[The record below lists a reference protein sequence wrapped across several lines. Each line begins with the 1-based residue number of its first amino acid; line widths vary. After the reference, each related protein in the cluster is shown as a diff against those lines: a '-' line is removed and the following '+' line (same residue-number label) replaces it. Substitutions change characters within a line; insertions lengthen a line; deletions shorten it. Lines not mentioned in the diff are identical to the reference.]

1 MAPVDLAQ
9 VMQSAAAMQ
18 ATTLDQV
25 ITEMRAVTEVA
36 EGEASRIGY
45 FAALYTRVT
54 TAVTRGIRAGFFEDG
69 PQMERL
75 DVAFAN
81 LYLDGVRRYR
91 LGEGGVRAAW
101 RVAFEAAA
109 RPEATLLQHIY
120 LGMNAHLLVDLPIA
134 VATTCPREKLS
145 TLRADFFRINTIVDG
160 EMDAFHDD
168 LCSVSPGLTRLRL
181 RAGRLW
187 EVSSSLTLRASRK
200 LAWSGAEWL
209 AGREV
214 KAQGRM
220 LDLVDRTAARIGAQ
234 ISGGGTGVLS
244 PLRGLR
250 DGERED
256 VSEVVRVLRG
266 SHW

>member
-1 MAPVDLAQ
+1 
-9 VMQSAAAMQ
+9 MQ

-25 ITEMRAVTEVA
+25 LTEMRALTEVA
-36 EGEASRIGY
+36 EREGSRIGY

-54 TAVTRGIRAGFFEDG
+54 AAVTRGIRAGFFEDG

-91 LGEGGVRAAW
+91 AGEGGVRAAW
-101 RVAFEAAA
+101 RVAFEVAE

-145 TLRADFFRINTIVDG
+145 SLRADFFRINLLVDG
-160 EMDAFHDD
+160 EMGAFHDD
-168 LCSVSPGLTRLRL
+168 LCQVSPGLTRLRG

-187 EVSSSLTLRASRK
+187 EASSSLTLRASRR
-200 LAWSGAEWL
+200 LAWSAAEWL

-214 KAQGRM
+214 ESQARM
-220 LDLVDRTAARIGAQ
+220 LEVVDRAAARIGEQ
-234 ISGGGTGVLS
+234 IGGGGGGLPVW
-244 PLRGLR
+244 RGLR
-250 DGERED
+250 EGEREE

-266 SHW
+266 GHG

>member
-1 MAPVDLAQ
+1 
-9 VMQSAAAMQ
+9 MQSAAAMQ

-36 EGEASRIGY
+36 ESEGSRIGY

-91 LGEGGVRAAW
+91 GGEGGVRAAW
-101 RVAFEAAA
+101 RVAFDVAAE
-109 RPEATLLQHIY
+109 PEATLLQHIY
-120 LGMNAHLLVDLPIA
+120 LGMNAHLLVDLPVA
-134 VATTCPREKLS
+134 VATTCPREKLPS
-145 TLRADFFRINTIVDG
+145 LRADFFRINTLVDG
-160 EMDAFHDD
+160 EMGAFHDD
-168 LCSVSPGLTRLRL
+168 LCRVSPGLERLRG

-187 EVSSSLTLRASRK
+187 EASSSLTLRASRR
-200 LAWSGAEWL
+200 LSWSGAAWL

-214 KAQGRM
+214 ESQGRM
-220 LDLVDRTAARIGAQ
+220 LDIVDRAAARIGAQ
-234 ISGGGTGVLS
+234 IGRGGALPVW
-244 PLRGLR
+244 RGLR
-250 DGERED
+250 EGESED

>member
-1 MAPVDLAQ
+1 
-9 VMQSAAAMQ
+9 MQ

-25 ITEMRAVTEVA
+25 ITELRSVTEVA
-36 EGEASRIGY
+36 EKEASRIGY

-54 TAVTRGIRAGFFEDG
+54 TAVTRGIHAGFFEDG

-91 LGEGGVRAAW
+91 LGEDGVREAW
-101 RVAFEAAA
+101 RVAFEVAA

-134 VATTCPREKLS
+134 VAMTCPRDKLPS
-145 TLRADFFRINTIVDG
+145 LRADFFRINTIVDG
-160 EMDAFHDD
+160 EMCAFHDD
-168 LCSVSPGLTRLRL
+168 LCAASPGLARLRL

-187 EVSSSLTLRASRK
+187 EASSSLTLRASRK

-209 AGREV
+209 AGREA
-214 KAQGRM
+214 KTQGRM
-220 LDLVDRTAARIGAQ
+220 LDVVDRAAARIGAQ
-234 ISGGGTGVLS
+234 IGRGGGVL
-244 PLRGLR
+244 PVWRGLR
-250 DGERED
+250 EGEREE
-256 VSEVVRVLRG
+256 VSEVVRTLRG
-266 SHW
+266 GHW

>member
-1 MAPVDLAQ
+1 
-9 VMQSAAAMQ
+9 MQ

-25 ITEMRAVTEVA
+25 IAELRAVTEVA
-36 EGEASRIGY
+36 GSEASRIGY

-81 LYLDGVRRYR
+81 LYLDSVRRYR
-91 LGEGGVRAAW
+91 LGESGVRAAW
-101 RVAFEAAA
+101 RVAFETAA

-134 VATTCPREKLS
+134 VATTCPRENLS
-145 TLRADFFRINTIVDG
+145 SLRADFFRINTIVDG

-168 LCSVSPGLTRLRL
+168 LCRVSPGLARLRR

-187 EVSSSLTLRASRK
+187 ETSSSITLRASRK

-209 AGREV
+209 AGREE
-214 KAQGRM
+214 KTQSRM
-220 LDLVDRTAARIGAQ
+220 LDLVDWSAARIGAQ
-234 ISGGGTGVLS
+234 LSRGAPDVLS
-244 PLRGLR
+244 TLRGRGLR
-250 DGERED
+250 DREPED
-256 VSEVVRVLRG
+256 VREVIRALRG

>member
-1 MAPVDLAQ
+1 
-9 VMQSAAAMQ
+9 MQ

-36 EGEASRIGY
+36 EREGSRIGY

-81 LYLDGVRRYR
+81 LYLDGVERYR
-91 LGEGGVRAAW
+91 AGEGGVPAAW
-101 RVAFEAAA
+101 RVAFDATA
-109 RPEATLLQHIY
+109 RPEVTLLQHIY
-120 LGMNAHLLVDLPIA
+120 LGMNAHLFVDLPIA
-134 VATTCPREKLS
+134 VAATCSQEKLAS
-145 TLRADFFRINTIVDG
+145 LRADFFRINTIVDG

-168 LCSVSPGLTRLRL
+168 LCAVSPGLTRLRR

-209 AGREV
+209 AGRAAETQARRREV
-214 KAQGRM
+214 
-220 LDLVDRTAARIGAQ
+220 VDRAAARIGAR
-234 ISGGGTGVLS
+234 IGGSGEGSALPVW
-244 PLRGLR
+244 RGLR
-250 DGERED
+250 EGEREE

-266 SHW
+266 KHW